1 MLQNL
6 MTERFGLKFHEDN
19 QDVQGFELIIGRSGF
34 KLTPS
39 TAPVKPLRTDID
51 PGGFTWFSSM
61 GGCLTRPIGLPGKA
75 DRIATEGGEDNASR
89 DGDR

>member
-61 GGCLTRPIGLPGKA
+61 GG
-75 DRIATEGGEDNASR
+75 
-89 DGDR
+89 